1 MKYPFKTTL
10 LCLAL
15 VSGCSI
21 PSKWKHNQRIA
32 DISEN
37 IQLEHISPSVYGI
50 DSTVLAMCDSAIMDA
65 IHHKNA
71 PGGVLCIV
79 KEDKIIYEKAYGDKQ
94 VVPSKQMMTVNTV
107 FDLASLS
114 KCVGTTI
121 AVMQLAE
128 QKKIDL
134 NAPVEKYLPGYR
146 NWQEGKKTVKIR
158 VKDLMT
164 HTGGLAPYA
173 DVDSLTRRW
182 GDYKT
187 DSLRHYIIHDLPR
200 MAKPGTKRIY
210 SCAGFISLQYVV
222 EAVTGQKLCDY
233 VQEHVF
239 DVLSMSDTRYLPL
252 DRPVDNLYKLRIA
265 PTEVLIP
272 GSTAKNQISSTTRR
286 GEVLHAQVHD
296 PLARRL
302 NMGNSGNAG
311 IFSTADDLA
320 IFCSALMNGGE
331 LYGRRI
337 LKSGT
342 VKKMFKVQNK
352 KIGRTLGW
360 DATSPYAQF
369 VGERLSKD
377 KCVCHTGY
385 TGTSV
390 LMDLDED
397 VSIIFL
403 TNAAHPYDRGSIIP
417 TRKAISDIVGE
428 ALGK

>member
-1 MKYPFKTTL
+1 MKYTFRSTL
-10 LCLAL
+10 VCLAL
-15 VSGCSI
+15 MSGCSV
-21 PSKWKHNQRIA
+21 PSTWKNTQGHIG
-32 DISEN
+32 ISEN
-37 IQLEHISPSVYGI
+37 IRLEHTSPSEYGI
-50 DSTVLAMCDSAIMDA
+50 DSTALARCDSAIFDA

-79 KEDKIIYEKAYGDKQ
+79 KEDKIIYKKAYGDKQ
-94 VVPSKQMMTVNTV
+94 VVPAKQIMSESTV

-114 KCVGTTI
+114 KCVGTAI

-134 NAPVEKYLPGYR
+134 NAPVDKYLPGYK
-146 NWQEGKKTVKIR
+146 NWQDGRRTVKIKI
-158 VKDLMT
+158 KDLMT

-173 DVDSLTRRW
+173 DVDSLTRCW
-182 GDYKT
+182 GEHQT

-210 SCAGFISLQYVV
+210 SCVGFISLQYVV

-239 DVLSMSDTRYLPL
+239 DVLNMSDTRYLPL
-252 DRPVDNLYKLRIA
+252 DRPVDNQYRIRIA

-272 GSTAKNQISSTTRR
+272 GSTAKNQISSGTRR
-286 GEVLHAQVHD
+286 GDVLHGEVHD

-311 IFSTADDLA
+311 VFSTADDLA
-320 IFCSALMNGGE
+320 KLCSALMGGGQ

-337 LKSGT
+337 LKEKT
-342 VKKMFKVQNK
+342 VNKMFKVQNK

-369 VGERLSKD
+369 VGEHLSKD

-385 TGTSV
+385 TGTSI
-390 LMDLDED
+390 LIDLDED
-397 VSIIFL
+397 LSIIFL